1 MTEDFI
7 LDTPARMKA
16 VSHPLRLGILR
27 LLREGDRTNQELADA
42 LDEPS
47 GKLFFHTKKLLD
59 AGMIEMSGTR
69 QKGPIV
75 EKLYRTRVRTFFQ
88 PAGDGQLEP
97 SLMPLLREGLHLYET
112 TWRESGEP
120 YHHGGQYIQY
130 HSAETEQALI
140 QDLLALMDRFQ
151 SETVDP
157 QTPGARALSLTAL
170 LHRLKPVTKTHD
182 PVVVSEQRSEESE
195 ELRSNQEEIKEEIK
209 ENLGE

>member
-1 MTEDFI
+1 MAEDFI

-27 LLREGDRTNQELADA
+27 LLRDGDRTNQELADA

-59 AGMIEMSGTR
+59 ASMIEISGTR

-75 EKLYRTRVRTFFQ
+75 EKLYRTRVQNFFQ

-97 SLMPLLREGLHLYET
+97 SLMPILREGLHLYET

-120 YHHGGQYIQY
+120 YHYGGQYIQY
-130 HSAETEQALI
+130 HSAETEQALV

-151 SETVDP
+151 TEAVDP
-157 QTPGARALSLTAL
+157 RTPGARALSLTTL
-170 LHRLKPVTKTHD
+170 LHRLKPVPKTEAQT
-182 PVVVSEQRSEESE
+182 VVSEQSLEAPEESE
-195 ELRSNQEEIKEEIK
+195 DLEELKE
-209 ENLGE
+209 